1 MTGKLTEAQRSL
13 VRARQAAQERLEQ
26 IDNERREIRA
36 SIRSL
41 NAALKALTKPK
52 RRRRPTAANEL
63 PPDAVNPTETSR
75 ETDDTASN
83 SPE

>member
-36 SIRSL
+36 SIKSL

-52 RRRRPTAANEL
+52 RQRRQTSANEL
-63 PPDAVNPTETSR
+63 PPDAVNSTETTR
-75 ETDDTASN
+75 ETDETASN

>member
-26 IDNERREIRA
+26 IDAERREIRA

-41 NAALKALTKPK
+41 NAALKALTKTK
-52 RRRRPTAANEL
+52 RQRRPTTAKEL
-63 PPDAVNPTETSR
+63 PPDAANSSEATTES
-75 ETDDTASN
+75 DAPPSK
-83 SPE
+83 PPA